1 MFTPLPFCESLTN
14 TRFARLQT
22 RNETLEKGLKQ
33 MRESVP
39 PASPSPRKARSPA
52 QRTASPLSP
61 TFNGTLSKKYD
72 ECEEMLTMLKKS
84 LVEELTPSKKRKPS
98 SPTAE
103 NKRKDMVLKRV
114 QNQVDNLLGELI
126 TVKETLEERED
137 VISQLSEA
145 VAALEEDRKQCLNEL
160 DAQDKFVAQ
169 AETMVERELQWR
181 QQAELQFQ
189 EVRKEIDG
197 LEIENGKLRDGAS
210 RIDDDWR
217 EKVSR

>member
-1 MFTPLPFCESLTN
+1 
-14 TRFARLQT
+14 
-22 RNETLEKGLKQ
+22 
-33 MRESVP
+33 
-39 PASPSPRKARSPA
+39 
-52 QRTASPLSP
+52 
-61 TFNGTLSKKYD
+61 
-72 ECEEMLTMLKKS
+72 
-84 LVEELTPSKKRKPS
+84 
-98 SPTAE
+98 
-103 NKRKDMVLKRV
+103 MVLKRV